1 MTPCIAT
8 LLMCAALL
16 GSTDSR
22 TAHFTGCCDA
32 SAAVALSED
41 LLVVANDEDNV
52 LRVYSRA
59 RLGPPISTTD
69 LTAFLNP
76 GKKAPEV
83 DIEAAAQIRDRI
95 YWISS
100 HGRNAKGKEQ
110 ESRHRLFATTAMV
123 TNGGVEIKPVG
134 SFYADL
140 LNAMARDPRLKT
152 FGLAR
157 ASLWA
162 PKSDGALNI
171 EGLAAT
177 PEGHLLIGFR
187 NPIPRGRAL
196 MVRLLNPEEVVFGKA
211 PRFGEPILLDL
222 DGLGIRSM
230 EFWRDRDL
238 YIVVGG
244 ASDGTP
250 GSRLYMWSG
259 RNEPPRALMTEMHS
273 LNPEALTFVAGGGAE
288 QLLVISDD
296 GTLQIRGQECKKLK
310 DPNLRR
316 FRAITVTVDSHTASH
331 LAHPATALLPP

>member
-41 LLVVANDEDNV
+41 LFVVANDEDNL
-52 LRVYSRA
+52 LRVYSREH
-59 RLGPPISTTD
+59 LGPPISTTD

-83 DIEAAAQIRDRI
+83 DIEAAAQIGDRI
-95 YWISS
+95 YWVSS
-100 HGRNAKGKEQ
+100 HGRNAKGKER
-110 ESRHRLFATTAMV
+110 ESRHRLFATTAIV

-134 SFYADL
+134 NFYADL
-140 LNAMARDPRLKT
+140 LNAMARDPRLKP

-162 PKSDGALNI
+162 PKTEGALNI

-196 MVRLLNPEEVVFGKA
+196 IVRLLNPEEVVFGKT
-211 PRFGEPILLDL
+211 PRFGEPVLLDL

-230 EFWRDRDL
+230 EFWRDRDR

-250 GSRLYMWSG
+250 GSRLYTWSG
-259 RNEPPRALMTEMHS
+259 RNEPPRALMTEMQS
-273 LNPEALTFVAGGGAE
+273 LNPEAVTFVAGGGAE

-296 GTLQIRGQECKKLK
+296 GTLQIRGQDCKKLK

-316 FRAITVTVDSHTASH
+316 FRAITVTVESYADSH
-331 LAHPATALLPP
+331 LARPATALLRP